1 MRDLIGITYDS
12 GSAGPELTAVEW
24 RQIQAGLFVRDSS
37 DIVYS
42 GVRGGAVSN
51 TGSSVTIAPLT
62 AVVQPS
68 AALGVYQGA
77 FPAGA
82 AELSKTITAAHLTL
96 ARVDALDVKIFDHEA
111 DGSGSR
117 GIDIQLNAGTASG
130 SPSAPTFTGVGV
142 RLGTFAVPASGGGPP
157 VWTANPSLVGYAAA
171 GGILDVPTRPTSPRT
186 PTTIYNRSTGLLEIW
201 NGTTWGTPRSG
212 LTPVT
217 GSDDTDVSTTSATF
231 VAGSP
236 AFGVAFTAPPSGM
249 VILTLS
255 AYFGQT
261 TNQKE
266 AIVSEAVRTGSTIGS
281 GSLVGSGA
289 NGNRAL
295 VCGMAVNASAPAR
308 LEASRTRLVTGLTAG
323 SSYNA
328 RVEFATTAGG
338 GCEVFWR
345 ELLIVPVL

>member
-1 MRDLIGITYDS
+1 MRDLIGITFDTPTD
-12 GSAGPELTAVEW
+12 GPKLTAVEW

-82 AELSKTITAAHLTL
+82 AELAKTITAAHATL

-111 DGSGSR
+111 DGSGLR
-117 GIDIQLNAGTASG
+117 GIDIQLNAGTAGSG
-130 SPSAPTFTGVGV
+130 SAPTFTGVGI

-157 VWTANPSLVGYAAA
+157 VWTANPNLVGYASA
-171 GGILDVPTRPTSPRT
+171 GGILDVPTRPTSPRV
-186 PTTIYNRSTGLLEIW
+186 PTTIYNRSSGLLEIW

-212 LTPVT
+212 LAPVT
-217 GSDDTDVSTTSATF
+217 ASSDTDDSTTSTTF
-231 VAGSP
+231 VPGSSP
-236 AFGVAFTAPPSGM
+236 FGITFVAPPSGQ
-249 VILTLS
+249 VLLTLS

-261 TNQKE
+261 TVQKE
-266 AIVSEAVRTGSTIGS
+266 AIVSESVRSGSTIGS
-281 GSLVGSGA
+281 GTLVGTAA

-295 VCGMAVNASAPAR
+295 VCGMAVVTSAPAR
-308 LEASRTRLVTGLTAG
+308 LQASRTRLVTGLTPG
-323 SSYNA
+323 STYNA
-328 RVEFATTAGG
+328 RCEFATTSGG

-345 ELLIVPVL
+345 EFLIVPVL